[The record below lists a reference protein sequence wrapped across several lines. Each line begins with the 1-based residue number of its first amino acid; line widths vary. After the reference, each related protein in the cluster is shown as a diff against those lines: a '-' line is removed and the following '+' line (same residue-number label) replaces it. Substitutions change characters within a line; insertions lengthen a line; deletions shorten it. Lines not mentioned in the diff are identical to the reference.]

1 MKKILIIG
9 EEYWFESIEETN
21 NFQIAIKK
29 ASVLLDILEKNTEYN
44 FEILEG
50 PKDLIKK
57 IKKDGPENIKA
68 MFFFHDPL
76 SDSILNNMTIK
87 QVYDY
92 LIKIEKEH
100 NIFIYPG
107 LDKTNLFA
115 SKKYYKILIE
125 EMPYMALPHSS
136 VLEFNNYK
144 GFKSEKFLTHLLL
157 KKMKEMLNKFD
168 KVILKKGYS
177 YGSVQVKKFTKKDI
191 ESKKIF
197 SEKVKKLNFKNFWG
211 VGSNAVKM
219 DEGIDRYYIFQG
231 FNNIIKSRQNEF
243 RIFFFNGKA
252 SYITWTDNWDNVC
265 TDDIASEKVK
275 DIESAYGVN
284 SDISYNY
291 YNPPKYD
298 KRGQIEKYNKNLLIE
313 ILRFAKKAY
322 TDFLP
327 HLNKLTDSSVTKE
340 LQPRHPIMLRL
351 DISYAMDKQ
360 FQDEYSIKIKGL
372 DTPIRIYINEIE
384 IDPTNFFYN
393 NMVCKSNK
401 NVDTSHI
408 QKILGNGIL
417 DLVKKMK

>member
-9 EEYWFESIEETN
+9 EEYWFESIDKTN
-21 NFQIAIKK
+21 NVEITIKK
-29 ASVLLDILEKNTEYN
+29 AKDLLDMLEKNKKYD

-50 PKDLIKK
+50 PENLIKK
-57 IKKDGPENIKA
+57 IKDYGPENIKA
-68 MFFFHDPL
+68 MFFFHDPF
-76 SDSILNNMTIK
+76 SDSILNNMTIQ

-92 LIKIEKEH
+92 LVKIETDH
-100 NIFIYPG
+100 GIFIYPG
-107 LDKTNLFA
+107 LDKTKLFA
-115 SKKYYKILIE
+115 SKKYYKTLIE
-125 EMPYMALPHSS
+125 EIPYMALPHSQ
-136 VLEFNNYK
+136 VLEFKNYK
-144 GFKSEKFLTHLLL
+144 GFKSEDFLTHLLF
-157 KKMKEMLNKFD
+157 KKMKEMLETFD
-168 KVILKKGYS
+168 RVMLKKGYS
-177 YGSVQVKKFTKKDI
+177 YGSVQVKKFSKKDL

-197 SEKVKKLNFKNFWG
+197 KEKVKKLNYKNFWG

-219 DEGIDRYYIFQG
+219 DMNIDRYYIFQG

-265 TDDIASEKVK
+265 TDDITSEKVK
-275 DIESAYGVN
+275 EIESAYGIN

-298 KRGQIEKYNKNLLIE
+298 KKGQIEKYNKNLLIE

-327 HLNKLTDSSVTKE
+327 HLNKLTESSVTKE
-340 LQPRHPIMLRL
+340 LQPHHPIMLRL
-351 DISYAMDKQ
+351 DISYATDEK
-360 FQDEYSIKIKGL
+360 FQDEHSIKIKGF

-401 NVDTSHI
+401 SIDTAHI

-417 DLVKKMK
+417 DLMNNI